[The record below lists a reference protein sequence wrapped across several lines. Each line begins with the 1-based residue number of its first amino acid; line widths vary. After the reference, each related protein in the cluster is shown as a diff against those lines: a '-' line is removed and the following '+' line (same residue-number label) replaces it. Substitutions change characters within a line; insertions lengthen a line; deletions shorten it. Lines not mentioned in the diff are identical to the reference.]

1 MVIRFLPK
9 DEELDECEIRVVG
22 PVMEELPD
30 LDRKELAL
38 ALEAAL
44 NESGFL
50 FLDRDEHLW
59 WVQSSDEHTA
69 GGAAITFTRQS
80 DELGHPGPLPSPGRG
95 VDRGR
100 AAGAAGARDR
110 LRAG

>member
-30 LDRKELAL
+30 LDREELAL
-38 ALEAAL
+38 VLE
-44 NESGFL
+44 
-50 FLDRDEHLW
+50 
-59 WVQSSDEHTA
+59 
-69 GGAAITFTRQS
+69 
-80 DELGHPGPLPSPGRG
+80 
-95 VDRGR
+95 
-100 AAGAAGARDR
+100 AGARDR